1 MIMFVVNLFKNIKRA
16 IAIVLLGFMFF
27 WLSSNMNH
35 VYAQSTWD
43 VTGWTQDQKDTALS
57 ELSVTLDVF
66 LNFLYVIL
74 WPMLAI
80 TGMALDNTLV
90 YWSVF
95 HLDKI
100 LRQIRIVVMYL
111 SFIFLGVWI
120 LRDIA
125 KKAVE
130 WWDIQGIIKDK
141 VPKLILAG
149 ILIPLSWFLM
159 WVIIDL
165 STIAI
170 YQVWNIPLNI
180 AGKNDKLDLK
190 LLEVHSSIDLQSNIK
205 ESEEGWFRYST
216 YYSCQEDNF
225 IPCKIKDYK
234 IIKSEQEDY
243 INEFAENNNME
254 SWSINNEYCVMTPTQ
269 LYQIKYQW
277 SWTWSYMEMSWAAFI
292 EWLRWGTARMASC
305 NSISNIIQKSQTMV
319 WPLYTIYGSLLNF
332 ASINYTDS
340 WKPLEAEVVIFLI
353 KSIIWLLL
361 IIPLIWLAVMSI
373 GRVGMLWLAI
383 AFSPL
388 IVMFK
393 LFWKD
398 GKIWDIQKKMNFKRW
413 IDAKFN
419 ISNIVR
425 LIFQPVITVF
435 ALGLSLILLTA
446 TTSMLLPDTND
457 PNQKVSNQLLS
468 SFNMKTSSDQQ
479 KNTQCL
485 DVEWYVT
492 TCVTDFP
499 NKFTA
504 TVFADYFSWII
515 ANIIGILV
523 MWNLLFASMKWNEI
537 TDNMVWAVE
546 KVWNNFLKNNIPV
559 FGGYSYESV
568 FGNEGISRVY
578 EDVMNKFTE
587 DKTKGRAQVVK
598 KRLENATDG
607 TFAKMDESIALTEPK
622 DENGNVTTDQKIV
635 VPSTSRDFATKV
647 WALDK
652 DKSVFI
658 AENDL
663 SKLKDYRTIG
673 WYTWSNLAEYLGDK
687 KFWDF
692 MNTSEEWNKLLYRL
706 LSMDKKEISRW
717 VWEKN
722 VDTFIN
728 NRSNKSNMLWLVNGV
743 KDWQT
748 VAASISPNMKNDW
761 FILYWADVKNIEWK
775 DVYENINTLYVK
787 QDSVSSI
794 NEFIKNYPHMWNDT
808 KKYYSDQSKYT
819 IDEDNKQIKLIQSTT
834 NETNTNT
841 TNGNNQDTQNTTTSQ
856 GNNTDTQGD
865 DVTNDNQ

>member
-1 MIMFVVNLFKNIKRA
+1 MFITNLVKNIKRV
-16 IAIVLLGFMFF
+16 IFIWLLGFTFF
-27 WLSSNMNH
+27 WLSSNIQYTH
-35 VYAQSTWD
+35 AQSTWETQQ
-43 VTGWTQDQKDTALS
+43 VTANNTLE
-57 ELSVTLDVF
+57 ELSVTLDVI

-80 TGMALDNTLV
+80 TGMALDNSLV
-90 YWSVF
+90 YGSVF
-95 HLDKI
+95 HLDQI
-100 LRQIRIVVMYL
+100 LRQIWTVVMYL
-111 SFIFLGVWI
+111 SFVFLWGMIIW
-120 LRDIA
+120 DIA
-125 KKAVE
+125 KAGIW
-130 WWDIQGIIKDK
+130 WWDVQAVVKK
-141 VPKLILAG
+141 WVPRWILVG

-159 WVIIDL
+159 WTVIDL

-180 AGKNDKLDLK
+180 IGNNSWLDRK
-190 LLEVHSSIDLQSNIK
+190 LLQIHSTIDFNSSIKASQ
-205 ESEEGWFRYST
+205 EGGFRYNT
-216 YYSCQEDNF
+216 YYSCQGENF
-225 IPCKIKDYK
+225 IPCRIDNYR
-234 IIKSEQEDY
+234 ITQSGQNSY
-243 INEFAENNNME
+243 ITQFISWANMQP
-254 SWSINNEYCVMTPTQ
+254 WSISTEYCVMTPTQ
-269 LYQIKYQW
+269 LYKLDYQW
-277 SWTWSYMEMSWAAFI
+277 WGSLSITWEQLKQ
-292 EWLRWGTARMASC
+292 WLQGGTEKMASC
-305 NSISNIIQKSQTMV
+305 NSVKNIIQRSQTMV
-319 WPLYTIYGSLLNF
+319 WPLYTIYWSLLNF
-332 ASINYTDS
+332 ASINHTDWS
-340 WKPLEAEVVIFLI
+340 KSVEADAVIFLI
-353 KSIIWLLL
+353 KTVVGLLL
-361 IIPLIWLAVMSI
+361 IIPLIWLAVMAVW
-373 GRVGMLWLAI
+373 RVGMLWLAI

-388 IVMFK
+388 IIMFRVFDNNK
-393 LFWKD
+393 TLSWA
-398 GKIWDIQKKMNFKRW
+398 QKGMNFKRW

-419 ISNIVR
+419 INNIIK
-425 LIFQPVITVF
+425 LIFQPVLTVF

-446 TTSMLLPDTND
+446 TTSMLSPDTNS
-457 PNQKVSNQLLS
+457 NNTTSTNQLLQ
-468 SFNMKTSSDQQ
+468 SFGMETRFDDKN
-479 KNTQCL
+479 NTQCL
-485 DVEWYVT
+485 DIDGYT
-492 TCVTDFP
+492 NTCVTDFP
-499 NKFTA
+499 NKFSS

-515 ANIIGILV
+515 ANIIGILI
-523 MWNLLFASMKWNEI
+523 MRNLLFASMKWNEI

-607 TFAKMDESIALTEPK
+607 TFAKMDEGIALTEPK

-635 VPSTSRDFATKV
+635 VPSASRDFATKV

-728 NRSNKSNMLWLVNGV
+728 NRSNKSNMLWLINGV

-748 VAASISPNMKNDW
+748 VAASISPNMKKDW
-761 FILYWADVKNIEWK
+761 FILYWADVKNVEWK

-819 IDEDNKQIKLIQSTT
+819 IDEDNKQIKLIQNTT

-841 TNGNNQDTQNTTTSQ
+841 TNGNNQNTQNTTTSQ
-856 GNNTDTQGD
+856 GNNTQNSTQGD
-865 DVTNDNQ
+865 DVISDDQ